1 VIPAW
6 RWQALALVM
15 ALFFVGGLFVS
26 REHVVPER
34 LTFDRFPEI
43 PDYTSAF
50 VPVSNE
56 ALRILKLTDYLSRN
70 FVAPDGRAIN
80 LYVGYHGKQ
89 VRGGAIHSPTLCLP
103 ANGWYIVELESVPM
117 PGRTDGPRVNR
128 MIVGHGE
135 ARQLV
140 YYWYQGRGHVTSSE
154 YESLV
159 LRTLDVATRA
169 RSDEALVRFGT
180 AGADEA
186 ADRALREFIGRVAPK
201 LDPFIPA

>member
-6 RWQALALVM
+6 RWQVLAAAMAVFLV
-15 ALFFVGGLFVS
+15 AGVVFS
-26 REHVVPER
+26 REHVLPQR
-34 LTFDRFPEI
+34 LTFDRFPEV
-43 PDYTSAF
+43 PDYASAF

-56 ALRILKLTDYLSRN
+56 ALRVLKLTDYLSRN
-70 FVAPDGRAIN
+70 FVGRDGRTIN

-89 VRGGAIHSPTLCLP
+89 LRGGAIHSPTLCLP
-103 ANGWYIVELESVPM
+103 ANGWYIVSLESVPM
-117 PGRTDGPRVNR
+117 PGREGGPNVNR
-128 MIVGHGE
+128 MVVGHGD

-154 YESLV
+154 YDSLL
-159 LRTLDVATRA
+159 LRTLDVAVRG

-201 LDPFIPA
+201 LDPFIPS